1 MFDDYIKQETGSIL
15 DNTLFDRFGT
25 RRKMEIVKFID
36 INNLKGHTPENAF
49 VFLVGCILDMEEK
62 LGQSF
67 SRSYEGDSRL
77 MDEIVDLRK
86 LVELLREENRELKEA
101 KNIIDQG
108 RIINGDNN

>member
-1 MFDDYIKQETGSIL
+1 MFEDYLKQETGSIL

-36 INNLKGHTPENAF
+36 TNNLKGHTPENAF
-49 VFLVGCILDMEEK
+49 VFLLGCVLDMEEK

-86 LVELLREENRELKEA
+86 LIELLREENLTLKKIVTLKGED
-101 KNIIDQG
+101 K
-108 RIINGDNN
+108 